1 MQMGGGSPMVS
12 EPLVPLDGFYH
23 FGLVVRDFEQ
33 ALDELGAAMD
43 LEWASIQRRT
53 FDVRQPNGVVTADF
67 RVTYS
72 INGPPH
78 FEIIE
83 PTLGTIWAPGSGD
96 GIHHLG
102 YWSEDLAADSER
114 LTRAGYVW
122 EATYD
127 NPEVAG
133 PFGFT
138 YHTLPGTGVRVELVD
153 AARKPAFDSW
163 MAGGDFPSALDD
175 QGMAQ

>member
-1 MQMGGGSPMVS
+1 MEC
-12 EPLVPLDGFYH
+12 EPFVPRDGFYH
-23 FGLVVRDFEQ
+23 FGLIVRDFER
-33 ALDELGAAMD
+33 ALAELGSTMGV
-43 LEWASIQRRT
+43 EWASVQRRT

-72 INGPPH
+72 VTGPPH

-83 PTLGTIWAPGSGD
+83 ACPGTIWERPSSG

-102 YWSEDLAADSER
+102 YWSQDLAADSER
-114 LTRAGYVW
+114 LTTAGYVW

-127 NPEVAG
+127 NPAVDG

-138 YHTLPGTGVRVELVD
+138 YHTLPATGVRVELVD
-153 AARKPAFDSW
+153 VARKPAFDQW
-163 MAGGDFPSALDD
+163 LAGGDFPSALED
-175 QGMAQ
+175 QGMTQ